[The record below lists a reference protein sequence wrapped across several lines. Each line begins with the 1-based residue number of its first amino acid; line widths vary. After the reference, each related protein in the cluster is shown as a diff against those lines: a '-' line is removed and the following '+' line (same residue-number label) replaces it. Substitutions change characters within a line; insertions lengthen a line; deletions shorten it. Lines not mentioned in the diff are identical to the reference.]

1 MAKRFLNLWEPSLLN
16 TYYRALFWTQVLFGS
31 PKDNLFIVFDSQ
43 DIVYIYMVG
52 FQNVFSQNGALVAIP
67 WGPASKSPLNFNHTQ
82 ATGMLNMKACELQK
96 L

>member
-1 MAKRFLNLWEPSLLN
+1 MIRGYESLKSNFQPLHQEVHAKNIQ
-16 TYYRALFWTQVLFGS
+16 THV
-31 PKDNLFIVFDSQ
+31 
-43 DIVYIYMVG
+43 VG